1 MDGVTTMAFTMLRN
15 LGESKFNTLQV
26 ELARG
31 KAPLA
36 LARTIQ
42 SQWGD
47 FKDRSDTLLAMQ
59 LTRLR
64 KHMALG
70 KMGKQ
75 FHLTIE
81 GNSRPD
87 IRALKS
93 PNLDVFQEL
102 VALTKM
108 QRIRVQALWE
118 KEIASNKPCTMLNAA
133 MVVLRDLLLSVRKM
147 KIELGIEE
155 ELAGLSM
162 PSRTEGNKR
171 SATNNE
177 KRVYEAVAAVEE
189 IFRKR
194 GIEMEHPTPIP
205 AEVDN
210 RFN

>member
-108 QRIRVQALWE
+108 QRIRVRALWE